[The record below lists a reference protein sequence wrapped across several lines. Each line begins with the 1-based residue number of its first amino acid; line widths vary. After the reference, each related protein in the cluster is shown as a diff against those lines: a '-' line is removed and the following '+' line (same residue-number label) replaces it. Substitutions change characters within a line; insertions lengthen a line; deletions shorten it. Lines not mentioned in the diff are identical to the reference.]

1 MSFSLLSPFIMQ
13 IHITASKASDQIAN
27 HPRQSD
33 TDGIGSSGWPFCSMC
48 CFLMDSSTILQQSS
62 CSAYLP
68 Q

>member
-1 MSFSLLSPFIMQ
+1 MSCSLLSPFIMQ

-48 CFLMDSSTILQQSS
+48 CFSTDNNTALLQSS
-62 CSAYLP
+62 YSAYLP